1 MSVLGA
7 AEQDRADV
15 VTVEITVPRPRA
27 GAPSSVAAGSSP
39 AGGYGRRAAGQQQ
52 RPAGGQQ
59 RSAAHSPAPGTR
71 APGHR
76 ELRIRQVRVSE
87 LHVRELRTEERRQAE
102 PGARQARGREARGRE
117 ARGGGA
123 RGGGARGGAA
133 RSLTVHTS
141 EVRARDMTASDVNA
155 RLVRARVV
163 RGRDMTASDVTARVV
178 RARVVRA
185 REARGGGPLDG
196 RRPRAAATGTSG
208 RGRAGRIRL
217 TRRGRIVLGCLAVM
231 AATAIATAALIWFG
245 AVGGARAASDGAQAA
260 SHGQPLAVAHR
271 GLFRVVVRP
280 GETLWSIARQAEPSA
295 DPRIVVQQIIDVN
308 ALSGPTIQAGELLWV
323 PAG

>member
-1 MSVLGA
+1 
-7 AEQDRADV
+7 
-15 VTVEITVPRPRA
+15 
-27 GAPSSVAAGSSP
+27 
-39 AGGYGRRAAGQQQ
+39 
-52 RPAGGQQ
+52 
-59 RSAAHSPAPGTR
+59 
-71 APGHR
+71 
-76 ELRIRQVRVSE
+76 
-87 LHVRELRTEERRQAE
+87 
-102 PGARQARGREARGRE
+102 
-117 ARGGGA
+117 
-123 RGGGARGGAA
+123 
-133 RSLTVHTS
+133 
-141 EVRARDMTASDVNA
+141 MTASDVNA

-163 RGRDMTASDVTARVV
+163 RGRDMTASDVNARLV
-178 RARVVRA
+178 RARVVRGRDMAARVSARAMRA
-185 REARGGGPLDG
+185 RETRGGGPLDG

-245 AVGGARAASDGAQAA
+245 AVGGAQAASDGAQAA

-271 GLFRVVVRP
+271 GLFQVVVRP